1 MAFVP
6 AFVLVLCSGWRTTT
20 LLARMREK
28 KGVEKRKAVLKQLGA
43 LVVDLPY
50 VLMGLLL
57 LLTLWR
63 APLLI
68 ADAREQTFDGR
79 GRPTGPGRC
88 KRLREL
94 RDVIAIQFGCL
105 LRDLPCFGLL
115 LLLAATL
122 YRLPPTLL
130 KLRAATKRL
139 LLDPDVHPPALT
151 AVTARAA
158 LTAKGAVRLVV
169 RGTKPA
175 GFAPARLD
183 LAVGG
188 APFWEAAEETFG
200 GTAALGK
207 TFLPLQLASKHL
219 RPGSLKE
226 GETEATLDITIG
238 ASRKA
243 VESGLSKLAACGN
256 PLITLQL
263 AHGRGAG
270 LAVQLCFKP
279 SQLQAAFGI
288 SPHPSAAEAD
298 AEGLREL
305 GLDLA
310 SSSRS
315 AVGEVPWLQ
324 DAFWSVVV
332 AESLV
337 LARDVTHAVLGL
349 ALAVA
354 PWRQLQLLT
363 RLLEPKA
370 VWAERRALGAHA
382 LLLDEQRRADAA
394 LDASQAAL
402 ALQARGGERDY
413 PLPPASSFSGRGF
426 ASEAWR
432 PPPPTPTR
440 LYTGRADAE
449 TGRTWALKGAL
460 KELRKHAAD
469 ELLALWE
476 RRLDCNRLRHL
487 AIVLQAELGRGV
499 LVTEHWLET
508 RHALRLVVS
517 EAVGDGLAGYQA
529 GGPSQRRSQALGSAR
544 TSVSLPTDY
553 ARAGLDVL
561 PPLGRCSQAHLAQ
574 EPRALL
580 RRAHELLAATADT
593 EAELRDEIARV
604 AAARRA
610 AIRCCRLSPVALCKR
625 SAGKSQALVRWHLKA
640 AALDY
645 LTVLGGCVLLLSHR
659 GPTLLRQLRGAR
671 CLQSATLAVALQARE
686 AVLDALLLAEAVL
699 ITLTLYQALEFWL
712 ETSDALLR
720 RGDVA
725 CARKRAHRRVQRIV
739 EDAWEVFLVWPF
751 LCESYRFLAATLLF
765 GTLVPIELVGRL
777 VGKLCCAA
785 DTRRRAASQQPPPT
799 VEIAEITPER
809 KSDVTDHWAREL
821 RLQRRREEA
830 GRVTQ
835 AKGVVGT
842 TRLQFGAGALVWGGI
857 VAFPFVLVLLVAP
870 AAVLEGT
877 GGVLRSVEARRLL
890 LGLLGG
896 YVGLLLLIGLLSS
909 CAARSSAAL
918 IAIPYPRSRL
928 RLTGANVGAL
938 LAVGL
943 EIAQLVAL
951 PFLALHA
958 AGAALT
964 FSPTLTQTL
973 AQALNLTLTPTPTP
987 TLTLTLTLT
996 RRGAASLGGR
1006 RLRHLARPR
1015 RRRDG
1020 LRRGGRGGD
1029 DGAPLLGLLRA
1040 RVPVVP
1046 ALLAAGG
1053 RRRPAQVGAR
1063 ARPRRGLGGLAAG
1076 GGAPARDAA
1085 PQPRA
1090 TAAQAPRLQLLR
1102 PVSPVARGGG
1112 WLRLRLPRAR

>member
-50 VLMGLLL
+50 VLMGLLV

-68 ADAREQTFDGR
+68 ADAHEQTFDGS
-79 GRPTGPGRC
+79 GRPTGPRRY

-94 RDVIAIQFGCL
+94 RAVIATQFGCL

-139 LLDPDVHPPALT
+139 LLDPGAHPPELT

-158 LTAKGAVRLVV
+158 LTSKGAIRLVIH
-169 RGTKPA
+169 GTKPA
-175 GFAPARLD
+175 GFAPTRLG
-183 LAVGG
+183 LSVGG
-188 APFWEAAEETFG
+188 ASFWAAAEDAFG

-207 TFLPLQLASKHL
+207 TFLPLQLTCKHL
-219 RPGSLKE
+219 RPGSLKD
-226 GETEATLDITIG
+226 GETEAALDMTIG
-238 ASRKA
+238 AGRKA
-243 VESGLSKLAACGN
+243 VESGLAKLVACGD

-263 AHGRGAG
+263 AHGRGVG
-270 LAVQLCFKP
+270 LAVQLCFTP
-279 SQLQAAFGI
+279 SQLQAAFGVT
-288 SPHPSAAEAD
+288 PHPSAAEAD

-305 GLDLA
+305 GLELA
-310 SSSRS
+310 SSSPS

-332 AESLV
+332 AEGLV
-337 LARDVTHAVLGL
+337 LARDVTHAALGL

-354 PWRQLQLLT
+354 PWRQLQLLA

-394 LDASQAAL
+394 LGASQAAL
-402 ALQARGGERDY
+402 ALQTRGGERDY
-413 PLPPASSFSGRGF
+413 PLPPASTFSGRRF
-426 ASEAWR
+426 ASEVWR

-440 LYTGRADAE
+440 LYAGRADAK

-460 KELRKHAAD
+460 KELRRHAAD

-476 RRLDCNRLRHL
+476 RRLECNRLRHL
-487 AIVLQAELGRGV
+487 AIVLDAELGRGV
-499 LVTEHWLET
+499 LAAEHWLET
-508 RHALRLVVS
+508 RHALRLVVG
-517 EAVGDGLAGYQA
+517 EAVGDGPAGYLSTEL
-529 GGPSQRRSQALGSAR
+529 PSTEQRN
-544 TSVSLPTDY
+544 Y

-561 PPLGRCSQAHLAQ
+561 PPLGRCSQARLAQ

-580 RRAHELLAATADT
+580 RRAHELLAAAVDT

-610 AIRCCRLSPVALCKR
+610 VVRCCRLSPAALCKR

-645 LTVLGGCVLLLSHR
+645 LTVLGGCALLLSHR
-659 GPTLLRQLRGAR
+659 GLTLLRQLGGAR
-671 CLQSATLAVALQARE
+671 CWQSATLAVALQARE
-686 AVLDALLLAEAVL
+686 AALDALLLAEAVL

-712 ETSDALLR
+712 ETSDALLH

-725 CARKRAHRRVQRIV
+725 CARARAHRRVKRIA

-751 LCESYRFLAATLLF
+751 LLESYRFLAAALLF

-785 DTRRRAASQQPPPT
+785 DTRRRAASQQQPT
-799 VEIAEITPER
+799 VEIVESTPEC
-809 KSDVTDHWAREL
+809 KGDVTDHWARER

-835 AKGVVGT
+835 ARGVVGT
-842 TRLQFGAGALVWGGI
+842 TRLQFGAGALVWGCI

-870 AAVLEGT
+870 AAVLAGT

-896 YVGLLLLIGLLSS
+896 YVALLLLIGLLSS

-918 IAIPYPRSRL
+918 TAIPYPRTRL
-928 RLTGANVGAL
+928 RLTGANAGAL

-958 AGAALT
+958 AGAALALT
-964 FSPTLTQTL
+964 PTLTQTL
-973 AQALNLTLTPTPTP
+973 PITLTP
-987 TLTLTLTLT
+987 TLTLT
-996 RRGAASLGGR
+996 RRPQPNPSPNQA
-1006 RLRHLARPR
+1006 R
-1015 RRRDG
+1015 RRRP
-1020 LRRGGRGGD
+1020 GREASS
-1029 DGAPLLGLLRA
+1029 APCSA
-1040 RVPVVP
+1040 
-1046 ALLAAGG
+1046 
-1053 RRRPAQVGAR
+1053 
-1063 ARPRRGLGGLAAG
+1063 
-1076 GGAPARDAA
+1076 
-1085 PQPRA
+1085 
-1090 TAAQAPRLQLLR
+1090 
-1102 PVSPVARGGG
+1102 SPT
-1112 WLRLRLPRAR
+1112 P

>member
-1 MAFVP
+1 MTGRLVQRPSCRGTTPFSEPCGASLQTCAHRPPNRAAGDLAAISQLSRPTPRTQPHSPVTYPSPPTPRCRLIDFAFVP

-43 LVVDLPY
+43 LIVDLPY
-50 VLMGLLL
+50 VLMGLLV

-68 ADAREQTFDGR
+68 ADGR
-79 GRPTGPGRC
+79 GRC

-94 RDVIAIQFGCL
+94 RAVIAIQFGCL

-139 LLDPDVHPPALT
+139 LLDPDAHPPELT

-158 LTAKGAVRLVV
+158 LTSKGALRLVL

-175 GFAPARLD
+175 GFAPTRLS

-188 APFWEAAEETFG
+188 ASFWEAAEDAFG
-200 GTAALGK
+200 STAALGK
-207 TFLPLQLASKHL
+207 TFLPLQLTSKHL

-226 GETEATLDITIG
+226 AETEAALDITIG
-238 ASRKA
+238 AGRKA
-243 VESGLSKLAACGN
+243 VESGLAKLVACGD

-263 AHGRGAG
+263 VHGRGAA
-270 LAVQLCFKP
+270 LAVQLCFRP

-288 SPHPSAAEAD
+288 TPHPSAAEAD
-298 AEGLREL
+298 TEGLREL

-310 SSSRS
+310 SSPRS
-315 AVGEVPWLQ
+315 AVGEVPCLQ
-324 DAFWSVVV
+324 DALWSVVV
-332 AESLV
+332 AEGLI
-337 LARDVTHAVLGL
+337 LARDVSHAALGL

-354 PWRQLQLLT
+354 PWRQLQLLA

-394 LDASQAAL
+394 LEASQAAL
-402 ALQARGGERDY
+402 ALQVRGGERDY

-487 AIVLQAELGRGV
+487 AIVLEAELGRSV
-499 LVTEHWLET
+499 LVAEHWLET
-508 RHALRLVVS
+508 RHALRLVVG
-517 EAVGDGLAGYQA
+517 EAVGDGPAGHQA
-529 GGPSQRRSQALGSAR
+529 RELGGLSQRRARALAELSRTSGGQRSSAR
-544 TSVSLPTDY
+544 TTASLSTDY

-561 PPLGRCSQAHLAQ
+561 PPLGRCSQARLAQ

-580 RRAHELLAATADT
+580 RCAHELLAAATDT

-604 AAARRA
+604 AAVRRA
-610 AIRCCRLSPVALCKR
+610 VVRCCHLSPAAMCKR
-625 SAGKSQALVRWHLKA
+625 SASKSQALVRWHLKA

-645 LTVLGGCVLLLSHR
+645 LTVLGGCALLLSHR

-671 CLQSATLAVALQARE
+671 CWQSVTLAVALQARE
-686 AVLDALLLAEAVL
+686 AVLDELLLAEAVF

-725 CARKRAHRRVQRIV
+725 CARAQAHRRVQRIA
-739 EDAWEVFLVWPF
+739 EDAWEIFLVWPF
-751 LCESYRFLAATLLF
+751 LLESYRFLAAALLF

-777 VGKLCCAA
+777 VGKLCCAP

-799 VEIAEITPER
+799 VEIVEISPKR
-809 KSDVTDHWAREL
+809 KDVTNHWAREQ

-830 GRVTQ
+830 GHVTQ

-842 TRLQFGAGALVWGGI
+842 TRLQFGAGALVWGCI

-870 AAVLEGT
+870 AAVLAGT
-877 GGVLRSVEARRLL
+877 GGVLRSVEARLLL

-896 YVGLLLLIGLLSS
+896 YVGVLLLIGLLSS

-918 IAIPYPRSRL
+918 TAIPYPRTRL
-928 RLTGANVGAL
+928 RLTGANAGAL

-958 AGAALT
+958 AGAPHPDPNPYPNYSHNPNSNPNPKL
-964 FSPTLTQTL
+964 
-973 AQALNLTLTPTPTP
+973 
-987 TLTLTLTLT
+987 
-996 RRGAASLGGR
+996 
-1006 RLRHLARPR
+1006 
-1015 RRRDG
+1015 
-1020 LRRGGRGGD
+1020 
-1029 DGAPLLGLLRA
+1029 
-1040 RVPVVP
+1040 
-1046 ALLAAGG
+1046 
-1053 RRRPAQVGAR
+1053 
-1063 ARPRRGLGGLAAG
+1063 
-1076 GGAPARDAA
+1076 
-1085 PQPRA
+1085 
-1090 TAAQAPRLQLLR
+1090 
-1102 PVSPVARGGG
+1102 
-1112 WLRLRLPRAR
+1112 

>member
-1 MAFVP
+1 MGTCARSATESSRRRPCGDPAAILPRCPAPRTQPDPPASCPSPPIPRCRLVDVAFVP

-43 LVVDLPY
+43 LIVDLPY
-50 VLMGLLL
+50 VLMGLLV

-68 ADAREQTFDGR
+68 ATTHRHYSSPLLTGR
-79 GRPTGPGRC
+79 GRC

-94 RDVIAIQFGCL
+94 RAVIAIQFGCL

-139 LLDPDVHPPALT
+139 LLDPDAHPPELT

-158 LTAKGAVRLVV
+158 LTSKGALRLVL

-175 GFAPARLD
+175 GFAPTRLG

-188 APFWEAAEETFG
+188 ASFWEAAEEAFG
-200 GTAALGK
+200 STAALGK
-207 TFLPLQLASKHL
+207 TFLPLELTSKHL

-226 GETEATLDITIG
+226 AETEAALDITIG
-238 ASRKA
+238 AGRKA
-243 VESGLSKLAACGN
+243 VESGLAKLVACGD

-263 AHGRGAG
+263 VHGRGAA
-270 LAVQLCFKP
+270 LAVQLCFRP

-288 SPHPSAAEAD
+288 TPHPWDAAAEAD
-298 AEGLREL
+298 TEGLREL

-310 SSSRS
+310 SSSRG
-315 AVGEVPWLQ
+315 AVGEVPCLQ
-324 DAFWSVVV
+324 DALWSVVV
-332 AESLV
+332 AEGLI
-337 LARDVTHAVLGL
+337 LARDVSHAALGL

-354 PWRQLQLLT
+354 PWRQLQLLA

-394 LDASQAAL
+394 LQSSQAAL
-402 ALQARGGERDY
+402 ALQVRGGERDY
-413 PLPPASSFSGRGF
+413 PLPPASANAHGKVWFRGV
-426 ASEAWR
+426 EAPKVWFEVWR

-449 TGRTWALKGAL
+449 TGRTWALKRAL
-460 KELRKHAAD
+460 KELRRHAAD

-487 AIVLQAELGRGV
+487 AIVLEAELGRSV
-499 LVTEHWLET
+499 LVAEHWLET
-508 RHALRLVVS
+508 RHALRLVVG
-517 EAVGDGLAGYQA
+517 EAVGDGPAGHQA
-529 GGPSQRRSQALGSAR
+529 RELGGLSQRRARALAELSRTSGGQRSSAR
-544 TSVSLPTDY
+544 TTASLSTDY

-561 PPLGRCSQAHLAQ
+561 PPLGRCSQARLAQ

-580 RRAHELLAATADT
+580 RRAHELLAAATDT

-610 AIRCCRLSPVALCKR
+610 VVRCCHLSPAAMCKR

-645 LTVLGGCVLLLSHR
+645 LTVLGGCALLLSHR

-671 CLQSATLAVALQARE
+671 CWQSVTLAVALQARE
-686 AVLDALLLAEAVL
+686 AVLDELLLAEAVF

-725 CARKRAHRRVQRIV
+725 CARAQAHRRVQRIA

-751 LCESYRFLAATLLF
+751 LLESYRFLAAALLF

-799 VEIAEITPER
+799 VEIVEISPER
-809 KSDVTDHWAREL
+809 KGDRNVTDHWEREQ

-830 GRVTQ
+830 GHVTQ

-842 TRLQFGAGALVWGGI
+842 TRLQFGAGALVWGCI

-870 AAVLEGT
+870 AAVLAGT

-896 YVGLLLLIGLLSS
+896 YVGVLLLIGLLSS

-918 IAIPYPRSRL
+918 TAIPYPRTRL

-938 LAVGL
+938 LAVCL

-958 AGAALT
+958 AGAPHPD
-964 FSPTLTQTL
+964 PTLTQNYSHNPNPNPNPKL
-973 AQALNLTLTPTPTP
+973 
-987 TLTLTLTLT
+987 
-996 RRGAASLGGR
+996 
-1006 RLRHLARPR
+1006 
-1015 RRRDG
+1015 
-1020 LRRGGRGGD
+1020 
-1029 DGAPLLGLLRA
+1029 
-1040 RVPVVP
+1040 
-1046 ALLAAGG
+1046 
-1053 RRRPAQVGAR
+1053 
-1063 ARPRRGLGGLAAG
+1063 
-1076 GGAPARDAA
+1076 
-1085 PQPRA
+1085 
-1090 TAAQAPRLQLLR
+1090 
-1102 PVSPVARGGG
+1102 
-1112 WLRLRLPRAR
+1112 

>member
-1 MAFVP
+1 MP

-43 LVVDLPY
+43 LIVDLPY
-50 VLMGLLL
+50 VLMGLLV

-68 ADAREQTFDGR
+68 ADVRGLSTPLADGR
-79 GRPTGPGRC
+79 GRC

-94 RDVIAIQFGCL
+94 RAVIAIQFGCL

-139 LLDPDVHPPALT
+139 LLDPDAHPPELT

-158 LTAKGAVRLVV
+158 LTSKGALRLVL

-175 GFAPARLD
+175 GFAPTRLG

-188 APFWEAAEETFG
+188 ASFWEAAEEAFG
-200 GTAALGK
+200 STAALGK
-207 TFLPLQLASKHL
+207 TFLPLKLTSKHL

-226 GETEATLDITIG
+226 AETEAALDITIG
-238 ASRKA
+238 AGRKA
-243 VESGLSKLAACGN
+243 VESGLAKLVACGD

-263 AHGRGAG
+263 VHGRGAA
-270 LAVQLCFKP
+270 LAVQLCFRP

-288 SPHPSAAEAD
+288 TPHPWDAAAEAD
-298 AEGLREL
+298 TEGLREL

-310 SSSRS
+310 SSSRG
-315 AVGEVPWLQ
+315 AVGEVPCLQ
-324 DAFWSVVV
+324 DTLWSVVV
-332 AESLV
+332 AEGLI
-337 LARDVTHAVLGL
+337 LARDVSHAALGL

-354 PWRQLQLLT
+354 PWRQLQLLA

-394 LDASQAAL
+394 LEASQAAL

-413 PLPPASSFSGRGF
+413 PLPPASLFSGRGF

-432 PPPPTPTR
+432 PLPPTPTR

-449 TGRTWALKGAL
+449 TGRTWALKRAL
-460 KELRKHAAD
+460 KELRRHAAD

-487 AIVLQAELGRGV
+487 AIVLEAELGRSV
-499 LVTEHWLET
+499 LVAEHWLET
-508 RHALRLVVS
+508 RHALRLVVG
-517 EAVGDGLAGYQA
+517 EAVGDGPVGHQA
-529 GGPSQRRSQALGSAR
+529 RELGGLSQRRARALAELSRTSGGQRSSAR
-544 TSVSLPTDY
+544 TTASLSTDY

-561 PPLGRCSQAHLAQ
+561 PPLGRCSQARLAQ

-580 RRAHELLAATADT
+580 RRAHELLAAATDT

-610 AIRCCRLSPVALCKR
+610 VVRCCHLSPAAMCKR
-625 SAGKSQALVRWHLKA
+625 SASKSQALVRWHLKA

-645 LTVLGGCVLLLSHR
+645 LTVLGGCALLLSHR

-671 CLQSATLAVALQARE
+671 CWQSVTLAVALQARE
-686 AVLDALLLAEAVL
+686 AVLDELLLAEAVF

-725 CARKRAHRRVQRIV
+725 CARAQAHRRVQRIA
-739 EDAWEVFLVWPF
+739 EDAWEIFLVWPF
-751 LCESYRFLAATLLF
+751 LLESYRFLAAALLF

-777 VGKLCCAA
+777 VGKLCCAP

-799 VEIAEITPER
+799 VEIVEISPER
-809 KSDVTDHWAREL
+809 KGDRNVTDHWAREQ

-830 GRVTQ
+830 GHVTQ
-835 AKGVVGT
+835 ATGVVGT
-842 TRLQFGAGALVWGGI
+842 TRLQFGAGALVWGCI

-870 AAVLEGT
+870 AAVLAGT

-896 YVGLLLLIGLLSS
+896 YVGVLLLIGLLSS

-918 IAIPYPRSRL
+918 TAIPYPRTRL
-928 RLTGANVGAL
+928 RLTGANAGAL

-958 AGAALT
+958 AGAPQPD
-964 FSPTLTQTL
+964 PTLTQTI
-973 AQALNLTLTPTPTP
+973 AI

-996 RRGAASLGGR
+996 LTPDPDPNPHPNQA
-1006 RLRHLARPR
+1006 R
-1015 RRRDG
+1015 RRRP
-1020 LRRGGRGGD
+1020 GREASS
-1029 DGAPLLGLLRA
+1029 APCSA
-1040 RVPVVP
+1040 SP
-1046 ALLAAGG
+1046 
-1053 RRRPAQVGAR
+1053 
-1063 ARPRRGLGGLAAG
+1063 
-1076 GGAPARDAA
+1076 
-1085 PQPRA
+1085 
-1090 TAAQAPRLQLLR
+1090 TA
-1102 PVSPVARGGG
+1102 
-1112 WLRLRLPRAR
+1112 